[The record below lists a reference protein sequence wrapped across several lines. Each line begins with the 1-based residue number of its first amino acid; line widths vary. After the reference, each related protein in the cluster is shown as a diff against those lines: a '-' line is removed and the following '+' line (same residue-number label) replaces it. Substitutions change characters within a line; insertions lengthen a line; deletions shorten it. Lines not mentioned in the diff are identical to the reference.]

1 MQNYSLNDLAQF
13 SIKRIISRLVTEASS
28 IFGEYNDA
36 DYQNLVAVFA
46 RLNQDVNQLTE
57 ENIEDLREFI
67 DYGVQAIARR
77 YNDGHEI
84 HPGTMNILIMAI
96 QVFNRADGQHPYQFG
111 VEFIEDVSPET
122 DEFMEQIVQPIT
134 RNLHLFA
141 LHHAPWVLGREAVAH
156 EQDLGAETRIART
169 LAEFEAMAAEFRD
182 TTGHEMET
190 ECPVCMDELV
200 ERSAKGRSPVFMPVV
215 FHKDVKG
222 KWFHPMHTV
231 CINDMKKKECPM
243 CRVKV
248 TWPKMKATRKT
259 RRPNSSPTRRRSS
272 PGKRSSPSKRTPGKR
287 SSPGKH
293 RSAKRSPSIK
303 RRSADF

>member
-1 MQNYSLNDLAQF
+1 MQNYSLNDLAQL
-13 SIKRIISRLVTEASS
+13 SIRRIISRLITESSS

-46 RLNQDVNQLTE
+46 RLNQDVNQLTAV
-57 ENIEDLREFI
+57 NIEDLREFI

-96 QVFNRADGQHPYQFG
+96 QVFNRADRFPYQFG

-169 LAEFEAMAAEFRD
+169 LAEFEAMSAEFRAMA
-182 TTGHEMET
+182 GHEMDT
-190 ECPVCMDELV
+190 ECPVCMNEFV

-231 CINDMKKKECPM
+231 CINDMKKKECPL

-248 TWPKMKATRKT
+248 IWPKMALRKSRSR
-259 RRPNSSPTRRRSS
+259 RRPNSAPT
-272 PGKRSSPSKRTPGKR
+272 KRSVT
-287 SSPGKH
+287 
-293 RSAKRSPSIK
+293 K
-303 RRSADF
+303 RRSPGRSPGRRRTPNSAGF